1 MKEPATCDKTYKF
14 YFTLLKNTTYI
25 DFGREKEIEKL
36 LDRYLKF
43 YSSGST
49 LSDHPILVED
59 NANRLLGF
67 LGNIV
72 KGDHDHLIEVTA

>member
-1 MKEPATCDKTYKF
+1 M
-14 YFTLLKNTTYI
+14 LKNTTYI

-43 YSSGST
+43 YLSGST
-49 LSDHPILVED
+49 LSDHSILVED
-59 NANRLLGF
+59 NTNRLLGF

-72 KGDHDHLIEVTA
+72 KGDHDHLTEVTA

>member
-1 MKEPATCDKTYKF
+1 MISRCTKN
-14 YFTLLKNTTYI
+14 LLKNTTYI

-36 LDRYLKF
+36 LDRFLKF
-43 YSSGST
+43 YLSGFT
-49 LSDHPILVED
+49 LSENPILVED
-59 NANRLLGF
+59 NINRLLGF

>member
-1 MKEPATCDKTYKF
+1 M
-14 YFTLLKNTTYI
+14 LKNTTYT

-43 YSSGST
+43 YLSGST
-49 LSDHPILVED
+49 LSDHSILVED
-59 NANRLLGF
+59 NTNRLLGF

>member
-1 MKEPATCDKTYKF
+1 MITR
-14 YFTLLKNTTYI
+14 FTKNLLKNTTYI

-43 YSSGST
+43 YLSGST

-59 NANRLLGF
+59 NINRLLGF
-67 LGNIV
+67 LKIIV

>member
-1 MKEPATCDKTYKF
+1 M
-14 YFTLLKNTTYI
+14 LKNTTYI

-43 YSSGST
+43 YLSGST

-59 NANRLLGF
+59 NTNRLLGF

>member
-1 MKEPATCDKTYKF
+1 M
-14 YFTLLKNTTYI
+14 LKNTTYT

-43 YSSGST
+43 YLSGST
-49 LSDHPILVED
+49 LSDHSILVED
-59 NANRLLGF
+59 NTNRLLGF

-72 KGDHDHLIEVTA
+72 KGDHDHLTEVTA

>member
-1 MKEPATCDKTYKF
+1 M
-14 YFTLLKNTTYI
+14 LKNTTYI

-36 LDRYLKF
+36 LERYLKF
-43 YSSGST
+43 YLSGST

-59 NANRLLGF
+59 NTNRLLGF

>member
-1 MKEPATCDKTYKF
+1 M
-14 YFTLLKNTTYI
+14 LKNTTYI

-36 LDRYLKF
+36 LERYLKF
-43 YSSGST
+43 YLSGST
-49 LSDHPILVED
+49 LSDHSILVED
-59 NANRLLGF
+59 RNTNRLLGF

>member
-1 MKEPATCDKTYKF
+1 M
-14 YFTLLKNTTYI
+14 LKNTTYI
-25 DFGREKEIEKL
+25 DFEREKEIEKL
-36 LDRYLKF
+36 RNRFLKF
-43 YSSGST
+43 YLSGST

-59 NANRLLGF
+59 NTNRLLGF

>member
-1 MKEPATCDKTYKF
+1 MITRCTKN
-14 YFTLLKNTTYI
+14 LLKNTTYI

-43 YSSGST
+43 YLSGST

-59 NANRLLGF
+59 NTNRLLGF

>member
-1 MKEPATCDKTYKF
+1 M
-14 YFTLLKNTTYI
+14 LKNTTYI

-36 LDRYLKF
+36 LDRFLKF
-43 YSSGST
+43 YLSGST
-49 LSDHPILVED
+49 LSENPILVED
-59 NANRLLGF
+59 NTNRLLGF